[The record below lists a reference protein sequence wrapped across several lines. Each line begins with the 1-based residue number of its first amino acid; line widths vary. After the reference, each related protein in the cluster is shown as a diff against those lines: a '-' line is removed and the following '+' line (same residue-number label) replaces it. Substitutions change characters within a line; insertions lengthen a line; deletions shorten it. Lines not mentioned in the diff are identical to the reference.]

1 MQKTTIDWLTFRT
14 KAEPIQ
20 ALEALKPMY
29 GCAAS
34 LLNLKSL
41 QRGAMGFQQAAAVL
55 LGDMPVARID
65 YGGESQRGWSRVA
78 MGGKG
83 CEWVQDWSAM
93 QSIEELPASEI
104 RRLDIA
110 LTTWSGQ
117 VSHDSVVLAHTL
129 GKFGTGGRNP
139 DLQQITSS
147 NERAGKTCY
156 VGNRKSDR
164 FLRGYEKGFE
174 LVSKMA
180 GLPGVCTHI
189 DGFPV
194 EGIYRTELE
203 LKAKDT
209 DLPWSLIERRDEYF
223 SGAYPFCAELL
234 PGVDADVLQ
243 RRPDRQPQTDLAAVL
258 ANIKTQYGASLFTA
272 LHAYGGDMT
281 TVWDKIIGTEHSK
294 SLLEAGVLLV
304 EHE

>member
-1 MQKTTIDWLTFRT
+1 MKTTIDWLTFRT

-78 MGGKG
+78 MSGKG

-110 LTTWSGQ
+110 LTTWNGQ
-117 VSHDSVVLAHTL
+117 VSHDLVVNAHSR
-129 GKFGTGGRNP
+129 GRFGTGGRNP

-147 NERAGKTCY
+147 NPIAGKTCY
-156 VGNRKSDR
+156 IGNRKSDR
-164 FLRGYEKGFE
+164 FLRAYEKGYE
-174 LVSKMA
+174 MNAKA
-180 GLPGVCTHI
+180 GGNLTHI
-189 DGFPV
+189 DGHRI
-194 EGIYRTELE
+194 EDIYRTELE
-203 LKAKDT
+203 LKASAT
-209 DLPWSLIERRDEYF
+209 VLPWSLIERRDEYF
-223 SGAYPFCAELL
+223 AGAYPFCAELL
-234 PGVDADVLQ
+234 PEVDADVLQ
-243 RRPDRQPQTDLAAVL
+243 RRPDREPQTDLAAAL
-258 ANIKTQYGASLFTA
+258 ANIKTQYGATLFTA
-272 LHAYGGDMT
+272 LHAYNGDMT

-294 SLLEAGVLLV
+294 PLLEAGVLLV

>member
-1 MQKTTIDWLTFRT
+1 MKTTIDWLTFRT

-20 ALEALKPMY
+20 ALQALKPMY

-110 LTTWSGQ
+110 LTTWNGQ
-117 VSHDSVVLAHTL
+117 VSHDLVVNAHSR
-129 GKFGTGGRNP
+129 GRFGTGGRNP

-147 NERAGKTCY
+147 NPIAGKTCY
-156 VGNRKSDR
+156 IGNRKSDR
-164 FLRGYEKGFE
+164 FLRAYEKGYE
-174 LVSKMA
+174 MNAKA
-180 GLPGVCTHI
+180 GGNLTHI
-189 DGFPV
+189 DGHPI
-194 EGIYRTELE
+194 EDIYRTELE
-203 LKAKDT
+203 LKASAT

-223 SGAYPFCAELL
+223 AGAYPFCAELL

-243 RRPDRQPQTDLAAVL
+243 RRPDREPQTDLAAAL
-258 ANIKTQYGASLFTA
+258 ANIKTQYGATLFTA

-294 SLLEAGVLLV
+294 PLLEAGVLLV
-304 EHE
+304 EHD

>member
-1 MQKTTIDWLTFRT
+1 MKTTIDWLTFRT

-29 GCAAS
+29 GMAGG

-83 CEWVQDWSAM
+83 CEWVQDWTAM

-117 VSHDSVVLAHTL
+117 VSHDSVVLAHSL

-147 NERAGKTCY
+147 NPMAGKTCY
-156 VGNRKSDR
+156 IGNRKSDR
-164 FLRGYEKGFE
+164 FLRAYEKGYE
-174 LVSKMA
+174 MNAKA
-180 GLPGVCTHI
+180 GGNLTHI
-189 DGFPV
+189 DGHPI
-194 EGIYRTELE
+194 EDIYRTELE
-203 LKAKDT
+203 LKASAT
-209 DLPWSLIERRDEYF
+209 DLPWSVIERRDEYF

-243 RRPDRQPQTDLAAVL
+243 RRPDREPQTDLAAVL
-258 ANIKTQYGASLFTA
+258 ANIKTQYGATLFTA
-272 LHAYGGDMT
+272 LHCYQGDIMA
-281 TVWDKIIGTEHSK
+281 VWDKVVGRSHSQA
-294 SLLEAGVLLV
+294 LLEAGVLLV
-304 EHE
+304 DHE

>member
-1 MQKTTIDWLTFRT
+1 MKTTIDWLTFRT

-20 ALEALKPMY
+20 ALQALKPMY
-29 GCAAS
+29 GIAAD

-41 QRGAMGFQQAAAVL
+41 PRGAMGFQQAAAVL

-117 VSHDSVVLAHTL
+117 VSHDSVVLAHSR

-147 NERAGKTCY
+147 NPIAGKTCY

-164 FLRGYEKGFE
+164 FLRAYEKGYE
-174 LVSKMA
+174 MNAKA
-180 GLPGVCTHI
+180 GGNLTHI
-189 DGFPV
+189 DGHPI
-194 EGIYRTELE
+194 EDIYRTELE
-203 LKAKDT
+203 LKASAT

-243 RRPDRQPQTDLAAVL
+243 RRPDREPQTDLAAAL
-258 ANIKTQYGASLFTA
+258 ANIKTQYGATLFTA

-281 TVWDKIIGTEHSK
+281 TVWDKIIGTQHSK
-294 SLLEAGVLLV
+294 PLLEAGVLLV
-304 EHE
+304 NHD

>member
-1 MQKTTIDWLTFRT
+1 MKTTIDWLTFRT

-20 ALEALKPMY
+20 ALQALKPMY

-83 CEWVQDWSAM
+83 CEWVQDWGAM

-110 LTTWSGQ
+110 LTTWNGQ
-117 VSHDSVVLAHTL
+117 VSHDLVVNAHSR
-129 GKFGTGGRNP
+129 GRFGTGGRNP

-147 NERAGKTCY
+147 NPIAGKTCY
-156 VGNRKSDR
+156 IGNRKSDR
-164 FLRGYEKGFE
+164 FLRAYEKGYE
-174 LVSKMA
+174 MNAKA
-180 GLPGVCTHI
+180 GGNLTRV
-189 DGFPV
+189 DGHRI
-194 EGIYRTELE
+194 EDIYRTELE
-203 LKAKDT
+203 LKASAT
-209 DLPWSLIERRDEYF
+209 VLPWSLIERRDEYF
-223 SGAYPFCAELL
+223 AGAYPFCAELL
-234 PGVDADVLQ
+234 PEVDADVLQ
-243 RRPDRQPQTDLAAVL
+243 RRPDREPQTDLAAAL
-258 ANIKTQYGASLFTA
+258 ANIKTQYGATLFTA
-272 LHAYGGDMT
+272 LHAYNGDMT

-294 SLLEAGVLLV
+294 PLLEAGVLLV
-304 EHE
+304 EHD

>member
-1 MQKTTIDWLTFRT
+1 MKTTIDWLTFRT
-14 KAEPIQ
+14 KAEPIE
-20 ALEALKPMY
+20 ALQALKPMY
-29 GCAAS
+29 GCAAN

-41 QRGAMGFQQAAAVL
+41 QRGALGFQQAAAVL

-78 MGGKG
+78 MSGKG

-93 QSIEELPASEI
+93 QSIEDLPASEI

-147 NERAGKTCY
+147 NPIAGKTCY
-156 VGNRKSDR
+156 IGNRKSDR
-164 FLRGYEKGFE
+164 FLRAYEKGYE
-174 LVSKMA
+174 MNAKA
-180 GLPGVCTHI
+180 GGNLTHI
-189 DGFPV
+189 DGHRI
-194 EGIYRTELE
+194 EDIYRTELE
-203 LKAKDT
+203 LKASAT
-209 DLPWSLIERRDEYF
+209 VLPWSLIERRDEYF
-223 SGAYPFCAELL
+223 AGAYPFCAELL
-234 PGVDADVLQ
+234 PEVDADVLQ
-243 RRPDRQPQTDLAAVL
+243 RRPDREPQTDLAAAL
-258 ANIKTQYGASLFTA
+258 ANIKTQYGATLFTA
-272 LHAYGGDMT
+272 LHAYHGDMT

-294 SLLEAGVLLV
+294 PLLEAGVLLV
-304 EHE
+304 DHD

>member
-1 MQKTTIDWLTFRT
+1 MKTTIDWLTFRT

-83 CEWVQDWSAM
+83 CEWVQDWNAM
-93 QSIEELPASEI
+93 QLIEELPASEI

-110 LTTWSGQ
+110 LTTWNGQ
-117 VSHDSVVLAHTL
+117 VSHDLVVNAHSR
-129 GKFGTGGRNP
+129 GRFGTGGRNP

-147 NERAGKTCY
+147 NPIAGKTCY
-156 VGNRKSDR
+156 IGNRKSDR
-164 FLRGYEKGFE
+164 FLRAYEKGYE
-174 LVSKMA
+174 MNAKA
-180 GLPGVCTHI
+180 GGNLTSV
-189 DGFPV
+189 DGYRI
-194 EGIYRTELE
+194 EDIYRTELE
-203 LKAKDT
+203 LKASST
-209 DLPWSLIERRDEYF
+209 FLPWSLIERRDEYF
-223 SGAYPFCAELL
+223 AGAYPFCAELL
-234 PGVDADVLQ
+234 PEVDADVLQ
-243 RRPDRQPQTDLAAVL
+243 RRPDREPQTDLAAAL
-258 ANIKTQYGASLFTA
+258 ANIKTQYGATLFTA
-272 LHAYGGDMT
+272 LHAYNGDMT

-294 SLLEAGVLLV
+294 PLLEAGVLLV
-304 EHE
+304 EHD

>member
-1 MQKTTIDWLTFRT
+1 MKTTIDWLTFRT

-29 GCAAS
+29 GIAGG

-65 YGGESQRGWSRVA
+65 YGGESQRGWARVA

-83 CEWVQDWSAM
+83 CEWVQDWAAM

-117 VSHDSVVLAHTL
+117 VSHDSVVLAHSF

-147 NERAGKTCY
+147 NPIAGKTCY
-156 VGNRKSDR
+156 IGNRKSDR
-164 FLRGYEKGFE
+164 FLRAYEKGYE
-174 LVSKMA
+174 MNAKA
-180 GLPGVCTHI
+180 GGNLTHI
-189 DGFPV
+189 DGHPI
-194 EGIYRTELE
+194 EDIYRTELE
-203 LKAKDT
+203 LKASAT

-223 SGAYPFCAELL
+223 AGAYPFCAELL

-243 RRPDRQPQTDLAAVL
+243 RRPDREPQTDLAAAL
-258 ANIKTQYGASLFTA
+258 ANIKTQYGATLFTA
-272 LHAYGGDMT
+272 LYAYGGDMT

-294 SLLEAGVLLV
+294 PLLEAGVLLV
-304 EHE
+304 EHD

>member
-1 MQKTTIDWLTFRT
+1 MKTTIDWLTFRT

-20 ALEALKPMY
+20 ALQALKPMY

-117 VSHDSVVLAHTL
+117 VSHDAVVLAHTL

-147 NERAGKTCY
+147 NPIAGKTCY
-156 VGNRKSDR
+156 IGNRKSDR
-164 FLRGYEKGFE
+164 FLRAYEKGYE
-174 LVSKMA
+174 MNAKA
-180 GLPGVCTHI
+180 GGKLTHI
-189 DGFPV
+189 DGHPI
-194 EGIYRTELE
+194 EDIYRTELE
-203 LKAKDT
+203 LKASAT
-209 DLPWSLIERRDEYF
+209 VLPWSLIERRDEYF
-223 SGAYPFCAELL
+223 AGSYPFCAQLL
-234 PGVDADVLQ
+234 PEVDADVLQ
-243 RRPDRQPQTDLAAVL
+243 RRPDREPQTDLAAAL
-258 ANIKTQYGASLFTA
+258 ANIKTQYGATLFTA
-272 LHAYGGDMT
+272 LHAYSGDMT

-294 SLLEAGVLLV
+294 PLLEAGVLLV
-304 EHE
+304 EHD

>member
-1 MQKTTIDWLTFRT
+1 MKTTIDWLTFRT

-20 ALEALKPMY
+20 ALQALKPMY
-29 GCAAS
+29 GCAGS

-110 LTTWSGQ
+110 LTTWNGQ
-117 VSHDSVVLAHTL
+117 VSHDLVVNAHSR
-129 GKFGTGGRNP
+129 GRFGTGGRNP

-147 NERAGKTCY
+147 NPIAGKTCY
-156 VGNRKSDR
+156 IGNRKSDR
-164 FLRGYEKGFE
+164 FLRAYEKGYE
-174 LVSKMA
+174 MNAKA
-180 GLPGVCTHI
+180 GGNLTHV
-189 DGFPV
+189 DGHRI
-194 EGIYRTELE
+194 EDIYRTELE
-203 LKAKDT
+203 LKASAT
-209 DLPWSLIERRDEYF
+209 VLPWSLIERRDEYF
-223 SGAYPFCAELL
+223 AGAYPFCAELL
-234 PGVDADVLQ
+234 PEVDADVLQ
-243 RRPDRQPQTDLAAVL
+243 RRPDREPQTDLAAAL
-258 ANIKTQYGASLFTA
+258 ANIKTQYGATLFTA
-272 LHAYGGDMT
+272 LHAYNGDMT

-294 SLLEAGVLLV
+294 PLLEAGVLLV
-304 EHE
+304 DQE

>member
-1 MQKTTIDWLTFRT
+1 MKTTIDWLTFRT

-29 GCAAS
+29 GIAAG

-83 CEWVQDWSAM
+83 CEWVQDWAAM

-117 VSHDSVVLAHTL
+117 VSHDSVVLAHSL

-147 NERAGKTCY
+147 NPIAGKTCY
-156 VGNRKSDR
+156 IGNRKSDR
-164 FLRGYEKGFE
+164 YLRAYEKGYE
-174 LVSKMA
+174 MNAKA
-180 GLPGVCTHI
+180 GGNLTHI
-189 DGFPV
+189 DGHPI
-194 EGIYRTELE
+194 EDIYRTELE
-203 LKAKDT
+203 LKASAT

-223 SGAYPFCAELL
+223 AGAYPFCAELL

-243 RRPDRQPQTDLAAVL
+243 RRPDREPQTDLAVAL
-258 ANIKTQYGASLFTA
+258 ANIKTQYGATLFTA

-281 TVWDKIIGTEHSK
+281 TVWDKVIGTEHSK
-294 SLLEAGVLLV
+294 PLLEAGVLLV
-304 EHE
+304 AHD

>member
-1 MQKTTIDWLTFRT
+1 MKTTIDWLTFRT
-14 KAEPIQ
+14 KSEPLQ

-93 QSIEELPASEI
+93 QSIEHLPASEI

-117 VSHDSVVLAHTL
+117 VSHDSVVLAHSL

-147 NERAGKTCY
+147 NPIAGKTCY
-156 VGNRKSDR
+156 IGNRKSDR
-164 FLRGYEKGFE
+164 FLRAYEKGYE
-174 LVSKMA
+174 INAKSGG
-180 GLPGVCTHI
+180 GLTHI
-189 DGFPV
+189 DGHRI
-194 EGIYRTELE
+194 EDIYRTELE
-203 LKAKDT
+203 LKASAT

-223 SGAYPFCAELL
+223 AGAYPFCAELL
-234 PGVDADVLQ
+234 PDVDADVLQ
-243 RRPDRQPQTDLAAVL
+243 RRPDREPQTDLAAAL
-258 ANIKTQYGASLFTA
+258 ANIKTQYGATIFTA
-272 LHAYGGDMT
+272 LHAYHGDIT
-281 TVWDKIIGTEHSK
+281 AVWDKIIGTQHST
-294 SLLEAGVLLV
+294 SLLESGVLLV
-304 EHE
+304 EHQ